1 MESTHSQ
8 HILLKILH
16 EHVMFWMHCNDLENP
31 TNYVD
36 IEDSRTIIM
45 EEHDIPKPLAEM
57 FTFRI
62 MELLNFI
69 RDVPE
74 IEKEIQINSN

>member
-1 MESTHSQ
+1 
-8 HILLKILH
+8 
-16 EHVMFWMHCNDLENP
+16 MFWMHCNDLENP

-45 EEHDIPKPLAEM
+45 EEHGISKPLAEM